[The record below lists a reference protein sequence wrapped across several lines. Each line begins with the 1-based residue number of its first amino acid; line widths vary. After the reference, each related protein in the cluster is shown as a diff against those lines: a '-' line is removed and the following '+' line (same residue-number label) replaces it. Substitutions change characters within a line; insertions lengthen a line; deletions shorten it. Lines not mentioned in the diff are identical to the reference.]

1 MDPWTVSTGV
11 AGFFSLAIEITKIL
25 KQYINEVK
33 SAYADAHTF
42 LVETTAL
49 CGCLEQFIKFLRCG
63 AAIGNLPNSS
73 ALRLI
78 IAICDDK
85 VRKLHAKLMKFH
97 NSRGLTQRFTWPF
110 DKGEYSETIAF
121 LRHCTQ
127 AFGFSIT
134 VSS

>member
-11 AGFFSLAIEITKIL
+11 AGFFALALEITKIL
-25 KQYINEVK
+25 KLYNEFD
-33 SAYADAHTF
+33 SAYADAHTL

-49 CGCLEQFIKFLRCG
+49 CACLEQFIKFLQG
-63 AAIGNLPNSS
+63 EAAGNLPNSS

-85 VRKLHAKLMKFH
+85 IRKLHTKLTKFH
-97 NSRGLTQRFTWPF
+97 NSRKLAQRLMWPF
-110 DKGEYSETIAF
+110 EKGEYTETIVF

-127 AFGFSIT
+127 AFGFSTT